1 MSRRISVLVVDDEPR
16 ILRFVRAELESDG
29 YRVLVATNGRQAIDL
44 HEAERPALVIL
55 DLIMPDMDGLDIL
68 RRIRVSARTPVIV
81 LTARTSDVDKIRG
94 LDLGADDY
102 LTKPFN
108 PEELAA
114 RMRAVLRRAQRPS
127 PADARNRFVAG
138 DVEVDLD
145 RRRVTVAGKEV
156 SVSPR
161 EWQLLANLISN
172 AGRVILHED
181 LLGMTWG
188 PEYRND
194 LQYLRVWVS
203 RLRRKLGERPS
214 RPSLIK
220 TVPGVGY
227 VIREA
232 RADDAEDDDPEA
244 DDPDPAGDRP
254 GASRA
259 NSMGASGTLH
269 DGDANVTRDASDPAP
284 ETPAARAR

>member
-16 ILRFVRAELESDG
+16 ILRFVRTELESDG
-29 YRVLVATNGRQAIDL
+29 YRVLVASNGRQAIEL
-44 HEAERPALVIL
+44 HDSEHPALVIL
-55 DLIMPDMDGLDIL
+55 DLIMPDLDGFEVL

-81 LTARTSDVDKIRG
+81 LTARGSDVDKIRG

-114 RMRAVLRRAQRPS
+114 RMRAVLRRSQTAPGLV
-127 PADARNRFVAG
+127 ARQIFTFDNVQ
-138 DVEVDLD
+138 VDIE
-145 RRRVTVAGKEV
+145 RRRVTVDDTDV
-156 SVSPR
+156 SLSPT
-161 EWQLLANLISN
+161 EWQLLANLLQN

-181 LLGMTWG
+181 LLSMTWG

-203 RLRRKLGERPS
+203 RLRRKLGESSNQPG
-214 RPSLIK
+214 LIK

-227 VIREA
+227 TIREP
-232 RADDAEDDDPEA
+232 DEA
-244 DDPDPAGDRP
+244 HAVDGVAGT
-254 GASRA
+254 S
-259 NSMGASGTLH
+259 N
-269 DGDANVTRDASDPAP
+269 
-284 ETPAARAR
+284 

>member
-29 YRVLVATNGRQAIDL
+29 YRVLVAANGRQAIDL
-44 HEAERPALVIL
+44 HESERPALVIL
-55 DLIMPDMDGLDIL
+55 DLIMPDMDGFDVL
-68 RRIRVSARTPVIV
+68 RRLRVSARTPVIV
-81 LTARTSDVDKIRG
+81 LTARASDVDKIRG

-108 PEELAA
+108 PEELSA
-114 RMRAVLRRAQRPS
+114 RMRAVLRRAHVPGAVDES
-127 PADARNRFVAG
+127 SRFVVA

-145 RRRVTVAGKEV
+145 RRRVTVAGEDV
-156 SVSPR
+156 SLSPT

-181 LLGMTWG
+181 LLAMTWG
-188 PEYRND
+188 PEYRSD
-194 LQYLRVWVS
+194 LQYLRVWIS
-203 RLRRKLGERPS
+203 RLRRKLGERPG

-227 VIREA
+227 IIAEPEA
-232 RADDAEDDDPEA
+232 SGFDAPAAGSAEGGGPADAVADDAEAIEGSLDAAPEA
-244 DDPDPAGDRP
+244 P
-254 GASRA
+254 RA
-259 NSMGASGTLH
+259 P
-269 DGDANVTRDASDPAP
+269 TR
-284 ETPAARAR
+284 

>member
-1 MSRRISVLVVDDEPR
+1 MSRQISVLVVDDEPR
-16 ILRFVRAELESDG
+16 ILRFVRTELESDG
-29 YRVLVATNGRQAIDL
+29 YRVLVASSGRQAIEL
-44 HEAERPALVIL
+44 HDSERPALVIL
-55 DLIMPDMDGLDIL
+55 DLIMPDMDGFEVL

-81 LTARTSDVDKIRG
+81 LTARASDVDKIRG

-114 RMRAVLRRAQRPS
+114 RMRAVLRRSQTGTPLVMRQIFTF
-127 PADARNRFVAG
+127 DNLH
-138 DVEVDLD
+138 VDLE
-145 RRRVTVAGKEV
+145 RRRVTVDGNDV
-156 SVSPR
+156 SLSPT
-161 EWQLLANLISN
+161 EWQLLANLLQN

-203 RLRRKLGERPS
+203 RLRRKLGESSNQPG
-214 RPSLIK
+214 LIK

-227 VIREA
+227 TIREPDEA
-232 RADDAEDDDPEA
+232 HTADGPVGPSA
-244 DDPDPAGDRP
+244 
-254 GASRA
+254 
-259 NSMGASGTLH
+259 
-269 DGDANVTRDASDPAP
+269 
-284 ETPAARAR
+284 

>member
-16 ILRFVRAELESDG
+16 ILRFVRTELESEG
-29 YRVLVATNGRQAIDL
+29 YRVLVASSGRQAIEL
-44 HEAERPALVIL
+44 HDSERPALVIL
-55 DLIMPDMDGLDIL
+55 DLVMPDVDGFEVL

-81 LTARTSDVDKIRG
+81 LTARASDVDKIRG

-114 RMRAVLRRAQRPS
+114 RMRAVLRRSQTGTPLVMRQIFTF
-127 PADARNRFVAG
+127 DNLQ
-138 DVEVDLD
+138 VDLE
-145 RRRVTVAGKEV
+145 RRRVTVDGNDV
-156 SVSPR
+156 SLSPT
-161 EWQLLANLISN
+161 EWQLLANLLQN

-203 RLRRKLGERPS
+203 RLRRKLGESSNQPG
-214 RPSLIK
+214 LIK

-227 VIREA
+227 TIREPDEA
-232 RADDAEDDDPEA
+232 HAADGPV
-244 DDPDPAGDRP
+244 GQ
-254 GASRA
+254 
-259 NSMGASGTLH
+259 GT
-269 DGDANVTRDASDPAP
+269 
-284 ETPAARAR
+284 

>member
-29 YRVLVATNGRQAIDL
+29 YRVLVATSGRQAIDL
-44 HEAERPALVIL
+44 HETEHPALVIL
-55 DLIMPDMDGLDIL
+55 DLIMPDMDGFDVL
-68 RRIRVSARTPVIV
+68 RRLRVAARTPVIV
-81 LTARTSDVDKIRG
+81 LTARASDVDKIRG

-108 PEELAA
+108 PEELSA
-114 RMRAVLRRAQRPS
+114 RLRAVLRRTQGPVAV
-127 PADARNRFVAG
+127 DEHNRFVAG

-145 RRRVTVAGKEV
+145 RRRVTVAGDEV
-156 SVSPR
+156 SLSPT

-194 LQYLRVWVS
+194 LQYLRVWIS
-203 RLRRKLGERPS
+203 RLRRKLGGRPG
-214 RPSLIK
+214 RPSLIR

-227 VIREA
+227 IIKEGEA
-232 RADDAEDDDPEA
+232 EA
-244 DDPDPAGDRP
+244 PGTGPDVASDSAGDRSRADP
-254 GASRA
+254 ANSPNGASESPSDA
-259 NSMGASGTLH
+259 ASGT
-269 DGDANVTRDASDPAP
+269 S
-284 ETPAARAR
+284 RARLP

>member
-16 ILRFVRAELESDG
+16 ILRFVRTELESDG
-29 YRVLVATNGRQAIDL
+29 YRVLVASSGRQAIEL
-44 HEAERPALVIL
+44 HDSERPALVIL
-55 DLIMPDMDGLDIL
+55 DLIMPEVDGFEVL

-81 LTARTSDVDKIRG
+81 LTARASDVDKIRG

-108 PEELAA
+108 PEELSA
-114 RMRAVLRRAQRPS
+114 RMRAVLRRSQTGTPLEVRQIYTF
-127 PADARNRFVAG
+127 DNLQ
-138 DVEVDLD
+138 VDLE
-145 RRRVTVAGKEV
+145 RRRVTVEGADV
-156 SVSPR
+156 SLSPT
-161 EWQLLANLISN
+161 EWQLLANLLQN

-203 RLRRKLGERPS
+203 RLRRKLGESSNQPG
-214 RPSLIK
+214 LIK

-227 VIREA
+227 TIREPDEA
-232 RADDAEDDDPEA
+232 HTDDE
-244 DDPDPAGDRP
+244 PAG
-254 GASRA
+254 SR
-259 NSMGASGTLH
+259 
-269 DGDANVTRDASDPAP
+269 
-284 ETPAARAR
+284 E

>member
-29 YRVLVATNGRQAIDL
+29 YRVLAATSGRQAIDL
-44 HEAERPALVIL
+44 HETERPALVIL
-55 DLIMPDMDGLDIL
+55 DLIMPDMDGFDVL

-81 LTARTSDVDKIRG
+81 LTARASDVDKIRG

-114 RMRAVLRRAQRPS
+114 RMRAVLRRAQGPG
-127 PADARNRFVAG
+127 ALDERNRFVAG
-138 DVEVDLD
+138 DVDVDLD
-145 RRRVTVAGKEV
+145 RRRVTVAGDEV
-156 SVSPR
+156 SLSPT

-194 LQYLRVWVS
+194 LQYLRVWIS
-203 RLRRKLGERPS
+203 RLRRKLGGRPS
-214 RPSLIK
+214 RPSLIR

-227 VIREA
+227 VIK
-232 RADDAEDDDPEA
+232 DPEDDDASQNESEPADEA
-244 DDPDPAGDRP
+244 DMTDDTHADAG
-254 GASRA
+254 GAA
-259 NSMGASGTLH
+259 NGVAERSSDVADAESG
-269 DGDANVTRDASDPAP
+269 
-284 ETPAARAR
+284 ARAS

>member
-1 MSRRISVLVVDDEPR
+1 VSRRISVLIVDDEPR

-29 YRVLVATNGRQAIDL
+29 YRVLVATSGRQAIDL

-55 DLIMPDMDGLDIL
+55 DLIMPDMDGFDVL
-68 RRIRVSARTPVIV
+68 RRLRVAARTPVIV
-81 LTARTSDVDKIRG
+81 LTARASDIDKIRG

-114 RMRAVLRRAQRPS
+114 RIRAVLRRTRATGAIEPL
-127 PADARNRFVAG
+127 NRFVTG
-138 DVEVDLD
+138 DVEVDMD
-145 RRRVTVAGKEV
+145 RRRVSVAGEDV
-156 SVSPR
+156 SLSPT

-203 RLRRKLGERPS
+203 RLRRKLGERPG
-214 RPSLIK
+214 RPSLIR

-227 VIREA
+227 IIREA
-232 RADDAEDDDPEA
+232 EPDDRSRAASVESFNGIGGPDDAGAERTGA
-244 DDPDPAGDRP
+244 TLPD
-254 GASRA
+254 SL
-259 NSMGASGTLH
+259 SS
-269 DGDANVTRDASDPAP
+269 DASSQ
-284 ETPAARAR
+284 RSR